1 MNHARSSLAAGAL
14 FAALAIATQVSAG
27 QLQLE
32 VAMGKPAMKAGE
44 KTLNYLKVG
53 LTGFEMKEAGKRV
66 PVNVAIVLDKSGSM
80 EGERIEKAKE
90 AALEVLDRLNADDIL
105 SMVAYADTVEVLVP
119 ATKLTDKKSVRE
131 AIRRLNAG
139 GSTALFAGVSK
150 GADEVRKFFDRNR
163 VNRVVLLSDGK
174 ANVGPES
181 PSELGALGASLKREG
196 ISVTTLG
203 LGEGYNEDLMTAL
216 ASKSDGN
223 HGYVRS
229 AGELKK
235 FFGFEFGDVLSV
247 VAQEVVIKIEC
258 AKGVRPVRVLGR
270 PAEITGQSVIAN
282 LNQVYANQEKYV
294 LLEVEVPADKAGAE
308 QTIATVAV
316 SYANMATKVTD
327 KLTSSAAVRF
337 VESSAEEEKAESAS
351 VMINCTQQ
359 IATGYTSRAIEL
371 RDAGRIDEAEE
382 VLKKN
387 AAFLCKQR
395 ERYNSPEIEEVET
408 GNNADLQKLRRD
420 DYDEQRKEMYQ
431 RNMRFNFQTSY

>member
-1 MNHARSSLAAGAL
+1 MNRARTSLAAGVL
-14 FAALAIATQVSAG
+14 LAAWTVAAQAAAG

-44 KTLNYLKVG
+44 KALNYLKVG

-80 EGERIEKAKE
+80 EGERIEKAK
-90 AALEVLDRLNADDIL
+90 ASAMEVLERLGPDDIL

-119 ATKLTDKKSVRE
+119 ATKLTDKNAVRE
-131 AIRRLNAG
+131 AIRRLSAG

-174 ANVGPES
+174 ANVGPDS

-216 ASKSDGN
+216 AAKSDGN

-229 AGELKK
+229 ADELKK
-235 FFGFEFGDVLSV
+235 FFGYEFGDVLSV
-247 VAQEVVIKIEC
+247 VAQEVTIKIEC
-258 AKGVRPVRVLGR
+258 AAGVRPVRMLGR
-270 PAEITGQSVIAN
+270 PAEIAGQYVIAS
-282 LNQVYANQEKYV
+282 LNQIYANQEKYV

-308 QTIATVAV
+308 QTVATVAV

-337 VESSAEEEKAESAS
+337 VEGGGEEEKAENAQ
-351 VMINCTQQ
+351 VMINCAQQ
-359 IATGYTSRAIEL
+359 ISTGYTDRAIEL
-371 RDAGRIDEAEE
+371 RDAGKLDEAEK
-382 VLKKN
+382 VLKEN
-387 AAFLCKQR
+387 AAYLLSTIKR
-395 ERYNSPEIEEVET
+395 HPSE
-408 GNNADLQKLRRD
+408 KLREASNSNRKD
-420 DYDEQRKEMYQ
+420 MENLDGEKWNDQRKEM
-431 RNMRFNFQTSY
+431 RERSTGINFQSSW